1 MSPGFVSVIWSPY
14 FTLSF
19 RTPFSLFLF
28 PGLLFPLLLFPLPSL
43 FTFHFSSLLLFP
55 PSLFPIQFF
64 IFSSF
69 PNVIPPCSLP
79 YSFPC
84 FPSLSLSLSFPIP
97 FPFSL
102 FLFSIPT
109 FPFSSFTFFLSRSFL
124 LFYHSLSYSTFP
136 YFSFMSIETPVASRD
151 KKLIPLM
158 IVIRSLLLYTD
169 LV

>member
-1 MSPGFVSVIWSPY
+1 MLLHQCQGQCPCCSPPMIGTLKEFFLRLRTENVPGFVSVAWSPY
-14 FTLSF
+14 FTRSF

-55 PSLFPIQFF
+55 PSLFPIPFF

-69 PNVIPPCSLP
+69 PNVIPPSSLP
-79 YSFPC
+79 YSFPS
-84 FPSLSLSLSFPIP
+84 FPSLSLSFSFPI
-97 FPFSL
+97 PFSL

-124 LFYHSLSYSTFP
+124 PFLFHFP
-136 YFSFMSIETPVASRD
+136 
-151 KKLIPLM
+151 L
-158 IVIRSLLLYTD
+158 LLLY
-169 LV
+169 VR